1 MWWPQ
6 GTSLAA
12 RSPGSP
18 SQCWA
23 ELQIKWKI
31 STVSRL
37 LPTPFKHFML
47 LVNIFTSTNV
57 LMRLSLG
64 WGCGRSVWLPASIS
78 LLGARIQPWAPIIF
92 WLHFPVCPPGSLPFL
107 PVGSLQPLEPR
118 SHLLPAERTLGT
130 RKNHLHPD
138 ASFGLHNS
146 KHLGLGKQK
155 LG

>member
-6 GTSLAA
+6 GPSLAA

-64 WGCGRSVWLPASIS
+64 WGCGRSVWAPCFHLTLGSTNPAVGPHYFLAPLSCLSPRVSSIPP
-78 LLGARIQPWAPIIF
+78 R
-92 WLHFPVCPPGSLPFL
+92 WLSPA
-107 PVGSLQPLEPR
+107 LEPR

-130 RKNHLHPD
+130 RKSHLHPD
-138 ASFGLHNS
+138 ASFRLHNS